1 MAPFFCS
8 ITYDPYSYKYKN
20 IKSVINIWD
29 KTFNICAFAYVCV
42 HVCMP
47 MYVLCVSM
55 SVHMCACVCVHRCI
69 CQCMS
74 MFVVQGWLTS
84 VFFIDNSPLCFM
96 RCVFWYQISL
106 NLASL
111 ANNSCKDL
119 HICLLSAGIT
129 SGCRG
134 CLPFMWVLGLWAL
147 VFTLILQALYPH
159 SYLPSHTVFVCLSP
173 GYLV

>member
-1 MAPFFCS
+1 MTH
-8 ITYDPYSYKYKN
+8 IHTN
-20 IKSVINIWD
+20 IKTLNLWSIYEI
-29 KTFNICAFAYVCV
+29 KHSTFVLLHMYVCMYACPCMCCVCPCLCACV
-42 HVCMP
+42 HVCASTDA
-47 MYVLCVSM
+47 YANVW
-55 SVHMCACVCVHRCI
+55 VCLWFKVD
-69 CQCMS
+69 
-74 MFVVQGWLTS
+74 WLQF
-84 VFFIDNSPLCFM
+84 FFIDHSPLCFM

>member
-1 MAPFFCS
+1 MTH
-8 ITYDPYSYKYKN
+8 IHTN
-20 IKSVINIWD
+20 IKTLNQWSIYEI
-29 KTFNICAFAYVCV
+29 KHSTFVLLHMYVCMYACPCMCC
-42 HVCMP
+42 VCP
-47 MYVLCVSM
+47 CLCACVQVYM
-55 SVHMCACVCVHRCI
+55 CVCVHRCI

-84 VFFIDNSPLCFM
+84 FSFIDHSPLCFM

-111 ANNSCKDL
+111 ANNSCRDL

-159 SYLPSHTVFVCLSP
+159 SSLPSHTVFVCLSP